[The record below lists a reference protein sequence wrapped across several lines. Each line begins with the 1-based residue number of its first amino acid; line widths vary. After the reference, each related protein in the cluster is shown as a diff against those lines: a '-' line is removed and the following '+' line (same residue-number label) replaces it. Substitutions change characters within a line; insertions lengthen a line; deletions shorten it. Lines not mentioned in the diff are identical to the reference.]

1 MLLATK
7 GNREVKISTDDKEK
21 YLDAGYSLFEKGE
34 DGKVHKIEQPV
45 KKTPEMIALEE
56 ENATLKERLA
66 SLEAEP
72 EEEPEEEPKKPP
84 ARGRAK

>member
-7 GNREVKISTDDKEK
+7 GNREVKISPDDKEK
-21 YLDAGYSLFEKGE
+21 YLDAGYSLYEKGE
-34 DGKVHKIEQPV
+34 DGKIQKIEQPV

-56 ENATLKERLA
+56 ENVALKKRLA
-66 SLEAEP
+66 SLESDP
-72 EEEPEEEPKKPP
+72 EEEPEEEPEKKP

>member
-7 GNREVKISTDDKEK
+7 GNREVKISPDDKEK

-34 DGKVHKIEQPV
+34 DGKVQKIEQPV

-56 ENATLKERLA
+56 ENAALKGRLA
-66 SLEAEP
+66 ILEAEA
-72 EEEPEEEPKKPP
+72 EEELEEEEKKPP
-84 ARGRAK
+84 TSGRRK